1 VSDISIVKLVAGGD
15 GLGFL
20 DGKAVFV
27 PDTLPGEVVRVR
39 WTQRHRDFDRAA
51 VVEVRQPSP
60 HRVTP
65 PCRLAGR
72 CGGCDWLHIS
82 YEEQLAQKISIVQ
95 EALRRVG
102 RIEPPPLLI
111 EPSPPLGSR
120 SRAQIHRQGDTLGY
134 MAARSNQLVKVETCP
149 IVAPAIDTIF
159 GGAVRTPDDRERFTV
174 FGVGLS
180 PDGTAPA
187 VAVEGIDDDRD
198 LTVSIRGR
206 PITFSVGCFFQSNLA
221 VLERLIPWAFDQLS
235 GDVAA
240 DLYCGVG
247 LFGVFLS
254 LRFSRIICVEESAT
268 SMAYA
273 RRNITG
279 TAAEFYPMS
288 VEQWISS
295 GGAARSAPDTVVA
308 DPPRI
313 GLDPQVRE
321 WLCRVR
327 PRTFLYVSCNPVT
340 MARDLARLL
349 SGGFRLDAIRLFD
362 FYPQTSH
369 VEVVAKLSGEVVP
382 HGVPFAAQ
390 GTAPPSKDEP

>member
-1 VSDISIVKLVAGGD
+1 VSDISVVKLVAGGD

-51 VVEVRQPSP
+51 VLEVRQPSP

-65 PCRLAGR
+65 PCRLAGT
-72 CGGCDWLHIS
+72 CGGCDWLHIR
-82 YEEQLAQKISIVQ
+82 YQEQLAQKISIVE

-120 SRAQIHRQGDTLGY
+120 SRAQIHRQGGTLGY

-149 IVAPAIDTIF
+149 IVAPPIDAIF
-159 GGAVRTPDDRERFTV
+159 RGAVRIPDDRERFTV
-174 FGVGLS
+174 FGSGAT
-180 PDGTAPA
+180 PDGASPA

-206 PITFSVGCFFQSNLA
+206 PIVFSVGCFFQSNLA
-221 VLERLIPWAFDQLS
+221 ALEKLIPWALEQLS

-247 LFGVFLS
+247 LFGAFLS
-254 LRFSRIICVEESAT
+254 ARFSRIICVEESAT
-268 SMAYA
+268 SIAYA
-273 RRNITG
+273 RRNVTG

-295 GGAARSAPDTVVA
+295 GAARSAPDTVVA
-308 DPPRI
+308 DPPRV
-313 GLDPQVRE
+313 GLGPEVKE
-321 WLCRVR
+321 WLCRTR
-327 PRTFLYVSCNPVT
+327 PRTLLYVSCNAVT
-340 MARDLARLL
+340 LARDLARLL
-349 SGGFRLDAIRLFD
+349 SGGFTLDAIRLFD

-369 VEVVAKLSGEVVP
+369 VEMVAKLSGEASP
-382 HGVPFAAQ
+382 
-390 GTAPPSKDEP
+390 